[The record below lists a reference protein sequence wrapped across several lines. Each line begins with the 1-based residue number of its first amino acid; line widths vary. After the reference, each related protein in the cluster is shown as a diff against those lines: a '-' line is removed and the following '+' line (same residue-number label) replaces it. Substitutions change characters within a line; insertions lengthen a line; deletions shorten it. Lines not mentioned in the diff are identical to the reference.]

1 PIPIKYLGLSLG
13 IIGVVYSNTSFI
25 TSFDSPT
32 DRPPIAYPGKS
43 RDIISRALC
52 FLKFS
57 YSPPWIIPNK
67 PCSSGLLCEFKLLS
81 AHLLVLSTDAFIYSY
96 EAGYGGHSYKTII
109 ISGLKSFCIYIT
121 F

>member
-1 PIPIKYLGLSLG
+1 TTSLPYELIQLPLRAMHVGKTRSNISIPRNAPPINEPGDPIPIKYLGLSLG

-57 YSPPWIIPNK
+57 YSPP
-67 PCSSGLLCEFKLLS
+67 
-81 AHLLVLSTDAFIYSY
+81 
-96 EAGYGGHSYKTII
+96 
-109 ISGLKSFCIYIT
+109 
-121 F
+121 